1 MKRTVFYL
9 FCAVSLSL
17 PAFAQPPGQSGSH
30 PGGGPS
36 GNIPGRP
43 FEINPRSR
51 PQPQAG
57 IGRRGSPQ
65 GVGRPTHAGT
75 RSRPLFA
82 RRPSRSW
89 PRRGRPAW
97 AGSQQTPPEQPGQ
110 TRPAHPEQSQRA
122 TAALRVLRNRLAAID
137 RMRDRAIETGNL
149 RLLELADT
157 LAEKARLQHIRM
169 TGIDPN
175 PTPDPVPTD
184 PPVPP
189 PTDPPVLPPVDPDP
203 LPDPLLPPPTDP

>member
-1 MKRTVFYL
+1 MKRTALYL
-9 FCAVSLSL
+9 FCAVSLAL

-51 PQPQAG
+51 PQPQVG
-57 IGRRGSPQ
+57 TGRLGRPQ

-82 RRPSRSW
+82 WRPSRSW

-97 AGSQQTPPEQPGQ
+97 AGSQQTPPEQTGQ
-110 TRPAHPEQSQRA
+110 TRPVHPEQSQRA
-122 TAALRVLRNRLAAID
+122 TAATRVLRNRLAAID

-149 RLLELADT
+149 RLLEQADT
-157 LAEKARLQHIRM
+157 LAEKARLQFIRM
-169 TGIDPN
+169 TGTDPQTN
-175 PTPDPVPTD
+175 SDPDPTPDPVD
-184 PPVPP
+184 PPVQP
-189 PTDPPVLPPVDPDP
+189 PTDPDP
-203 LPDPLLPPPTDP
+203 LPDPLSPPSTDP